1 MATTPPQDNIGLRLS
16 AQEDACLA
24 RATRTNFGRLMPL
37 LVAAYIIAF
46 IDRTNIGM
54 AKESLETSIGLS
66 AAAYGLGA
74 GLFFVCYAVLE
85 IPSNLIMH
93 KVGARFW
100 IARIMLTWGL
110 ISMAMAFVWNE
121 GSFYVLRVLLGVAE
135 AGLYPGIILYLSYW
149 FTQKDRAKATGLF
162 LLGVSLA
169 NVIGAP
175 LAGALLR
182 LHGLLGI
189 EGWQWMFLIEG
200 APAVVLCWLVW
211 YTLPDH
217 PRDAKWLSP
226 EDKSL
231 LQRVID
237 AEDRGRASEHHDLRS
252 LLPVL
257 RDPQIWLVVA
267 IYFTHQIAVY
277 SLSYFLPTMI
287 KSYDASMST
296 MAVGLITALPWLAA
310 AVGSTALPRY
320 ATSIGRARAFVSGG
334 LVCVAGGLLIARVSS
349 NLWTA
354 VCGFAIGA
362 LMLFVI
368 QSVLF
373 TFPANRLSGASAASG
388 IAFVNMCG
396 LVGGFLGPTICGR
409 LETSTGD
416 KLAGLWMMIGLTV
429 IGALLAWG
437 LEYRKPDSGA

>member
-1 MATTPPQDNIGLRLS
+1 
-16 AQEDACLA
+16 
-24 RATRTNFGRLMPL
+24 MPL

-121 GSFYVLRVLLGVAE
+121 GSFYVLRVLLGAAE

-211 YTLPDH
+211 YTLPNH

-226 EDKSL
+226 EDKNL

-237 AEDRGRASEHHDLRS
+237 AEDRGRASEHHDLRA

-334 LVCVAGGLLIARVSS
+334 LVCVAGGLLSPGSRQTCGRPCAGSPSEPSCFSSSSRSCSPFRRTACPVPRQHRVSRLS
-349 NLWTA
+349 TCAVWWADSSGRLYAVGSRPRPATSSP
-354 VCGFAIGA
+354 VCG
-362 LMLFVI
+362 
-368 QSVLF
+368 
-373 TFPANRLSGASAASG
+373 
-388 IAFVNMCG
+388 
-396 LVGGFLGPTICGR
+396 
-409 LETSTGD
+409 
-416 KLAGLWMMIGLTV
+416 
-429 IGALLAWG
+429 
-437 LEYRKPDSGA
+437 